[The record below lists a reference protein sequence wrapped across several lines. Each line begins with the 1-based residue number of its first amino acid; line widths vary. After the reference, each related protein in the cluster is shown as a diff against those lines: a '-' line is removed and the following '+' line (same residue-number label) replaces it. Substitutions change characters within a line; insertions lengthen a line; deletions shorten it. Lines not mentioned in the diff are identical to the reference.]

1 MNLILDGIAQAFRL
15 ILTADSEVLGITL
28 LSLQISGTATLLSLL
43 LGIPLGIA
51 LALSRFPGRS
61 FVVSLINTGM
71 GLPPVVV
78 GLFVSISLW
87 RRGPLGFL
95 ELLYTPTAMIVAQVV
110 IAFPIVAGLTM
121 AAFQSL
127 NPNLSLQLLGIGASR
142 LQLLWL
148 LSKEARLPLLAA
160 VMAGF
165 GGVISEVGASM
176 MVGGNIRGQ
185 TRVLTTATVLETGKG
200 NFEIAIA
207 LSLILLVLTFAVN
220 YLLTHIQQRE
230 QLRWPKPS

>member
-1 MNLILDGIAQAFRL
+1 MGLIWEGIKQAFQL

-28 LSLQISGTATLLSLL
+28 LSLQISGTATLLSLVV
-43 LGIPLGIA
+43 GMPLGIGVA
-51 LALSRFPGRS
+51 LNRFPGRS

-78 GLFVSISLW
+78 GLFVSIFLW
-87 RRGPLGFL
+87 RSGPLGFL
-95 ELLYTPTAMIVAQVV
+95 ELLYTPTAMIIAQVV

-121 AAFQSL
+121 AAFQTL
-127 NPNLSLQLLGIGASR
+127 NPNLSLQLLGLGASR

-148 LSKEARLPLLAA
+148 LSREAKLPLLAA

-207 LSLILLVLTFAVN
+207 LGLILLFLSFAVN
-220 YLLTHIQQRE
+220 FLLTHIQQRE